1 MLELQVTETD
11 ELPPDALAAIRAL
24 LRESFGDGFTDE
36 DWHHALGGRHVIASD
51 GSLVGHAA
59 LVARTIEVGGR
70 ALRAGYVEGV
80 ATAPGRRRQG
90 AGSSVMARIGEMI
103 GADHELGALSTGA
116 HRFYEQLGWER
127 WRGPSLVRHGD
138 ELVRTPDDDDGI
150 MVLRGG
156 STAALDLTL
165 PIACEAR
172 AGDDW

>member
-1 MLELQVTETD
+1 M
-11 ELPPDALAAIRAL
+11 LAAIRAL
-24 LRESFGDGFTDE
+24 LHESFGGDFTDD
-36 DWHHALGGRHVIASD
+36 DWRHALGGRHVIASD
-51 GSLVGHAA
+51 GSLVAHAA
-59 LVARTIEVGGR
+59 LVARTIEVGGG
-70 ALRAGYVEGV
+70 ALRAGYVEGA

-116 HRFYEQLGWER
+116 HRFYERLGWER
-127 WRGPSLVRHGD
+127 WLGPSLVRHGD
-138 ELVRTPDDDDGI
+138 ELVRTPDEDDGI